1 MGSDVLGGTK
11 IWVKGESGTYYYYA
25 HLSAFAEGMH
35 DGKLVEPGEVIGF
48 VGDTGNARGG
58 PPHLHFQIHP
68 DGGAPVNPSPL
79 LKVVDELARAAKAR
93 MDGRRHE
100 PLVGARNVRWPATRP
115 PRQQDRQRGMKGR
128 GV

>member
-68 DGGAPVNPSPL
+68 DGGAPVHPYPL
-79 LKVVDELARAAKAR
+79 LKVVDDLSRAAKAR
-93 MDGRRHE
+93 MAGCRPE
-100 PLVGARNVRWPATRP
+100 PRVWARTLRWPA
-115 PRQQDRQRGMKGR
+115 PRIGPASGR
-128 GV
+128 ERVV

>member
-58 PPHLHFQIHP
+58 PANLHFQIPP
-68 DGGAPVNPSPL
+68 DGGAPVNPYPPL
-79 LKVVDELARAAKAR
+79 TVVATLPRAAERKSDAQGKR
-93 MDGRRHE
+93 GSDG
-100 PLVGARNVRWPATRP
+100 
-115 PRQQDRQRGMKGR
+115 
-128 GV
+128 